1 MIRAIRS
8 ELARLKNPG
17 YILGGIGLMALL
29 GLGTTAIM
37 FFTAKS
43 GSVVGAPPG
52 GPGAV
57 SVQALEA
64 ADGVFAALRSASS
77 MWGIVALAIWAIAV
91 TSDYSS
97 GLIRLL
103 VQAEPNR
110 LRLLVGKV
118 VALTAFTCLATLVT
132 AAVVLAVSPAI
143 ASLAGVST
151 EAWGSD
157 FFRIVA
163 ENYLQLTL
171 SALLWGIAGLFVGM
185 LTRSTGVAIAVGV
198 GYLLVFEMI
207 VGLALDSASKWLPGS
222 TFSTVAQGGSA
233 DMAFG
238 TALLVAAALAVAA
251 IAVAAAVFRRRD
263 ITA

>member
-1 MIRAIRS
+1 MIRAIRC

-17 YILGGIGLMALL
+17 YILGGIGLMAAL
-29 GLGTTAIM
+29 GLMTTTIV
-37 FFTAKS
+37 FLTAKG
-43 GSVVGAPPG
+43 GSVMAPPG
-52 GPGAV
+52 GRAV
-57 SVQALEA
+57 SVQVLEA
-64 ADGVFAALRSASS
+64 ANGMFAALQRTSS

-103 VQAEPNR
+103 VQAEPSR
-110 LRLLVGKV
+110 LRLLGGKV

-132 AAVVLAVSPAI
+132 TVLVLVVSPGI

-151 EAWGSD
+151 NAWGND
-157 FFRIVA
+157 LVRIVV

-171 SALLWGIAGLFVGM
+171 SALLWGVVGLFVGM
-185 LTRSTGVAIAVGV
+185 LTRSTGVAIAVGI

-207 VGLALDSASKWLPGS
+207 VGIALDSAAKWLPGS
-222 TFSTVAQGGSA
+222 TFSAIASGGSA

-238 TALLVAAALAVAA
+238 TALLTAAAYAVAA
-251 IAVAAAVFRRRD
+251 LEVAATVFRRRD